1 MAGFE
6 RALYEVP
13 DWGVGEVW
21 VREGRLLHHVVAG
34 EDGAFAVRAL
44 GAAAASTSAKTPGP
58 TPPRGAA
65 PPPGVTLSGD
75 MRQESDGFVSSLCR
89 RFAAH
94 LAGKRTVYDEVA
106 VELDAATPFEEALLA
121 TLRAVPWG
129 EVITYGELATLAGRP
144 GAARAAGS
152 FCAAGGLGLVVPYH
166 RVVAAN
172 GLGGFGTSGVAFKR
186 RLLAAEG
193 VAL

>member
-1 MAGFE
+1 
-6 RALYEVP
+6 
-13 DWGVGEVW
+13 
-21 VREGRLLHHVVAG
+21 
-34 EDGAFAVRAL
+34 
-44 GAAAASTSAKTPGP
+44 
-58 TPPRGAA
+58 
-65 PPPGVTLSGD
+65 

-129 EVITYGELATLAGRP
+129 EVITYGELAALAGRP